1 MRISVELFQKAHTV
15 EKAQLFA
22 TQGRY
27 SMPLASLGGEIRGK
41 NNYSVSENGC

>member
-41 NNYSVSENGC
+41 NGLMIDDC